1 MFILYWIFFV
11 LLLYIYGKILLP
23 IFENILSVIFQ
34 PNLAEGMSFFLI
46 FSLSVLTLAK
56 FLNGD
61 FHIFFSNLFSNKGIS
76 TNNRDDIKDEK
87 NTKSK
92 ISSETRMGDKYY
104 QTKKD
109 EGLIKDEGGGYFTK
123 FLALFLII
131 FFSLIFWVSLTS

>member
-61 FHIFFSNLFSNKGIS
+61 FHIQNLLSEDSIGEIIS
-76 TNNRDDIKDEK
+76 LMKTGEISKEDALTYLNPNDPKIKSLL
-87 NTKSK
+87 KSK
-92 ISSETRMGDKYY
+92 YKHY
-104 QTKKD
+104 
-109 EGLIKDEGGGYFTK
+109 GL
-123 FLALFLII
+123 
-131 FFSLIFWVSLTS
+131 

>member
-11 LLLYIYGKILLP
+11 LLLYMYGKILLP

-61 FHIFFSNLFSNKGIS
+61 FHIFFSNLFSSKGIS
-76 TNNRDDIKDEK
+76 TNNQDDIKDVK
-87 NTKSK
+87 NTN
-92 ISSETRMGDKYY
+92 
-104 QTKKD
+104 Q
-109 EGLIKDEGGGYFTK
+109 K
-123 FLALFLII
+123 FLQKHEWVINII
-131 FFSLIFWVSLTS
+131 KQKRMKG